1 MPVRRRDTAGNV
13 DILVQEQRGNCALK
27 KRLVTGFSLVVSLL
41 LLAFVVPPLGI
52 LFVLAIVSA
61 VGQLEFYGMMNRA
74 GIPVFRFLGLTCGM
88 LLIIGTGLIMGPLA
102 GLGIAP
108 ARWEQVVLG
117 AGLMAI
123 LLRQFPQKHNLQP
136 LQTIGCSL
144 LGLWY
149 VPYLFNYF
157 TRLVFIDEPAWTL
170 APLGATGRTLG
181 MYVLI
186 VVKMGDTGAYFTGS
200 RWGKRKLFPRIS
212 PNKTWEGFLGGTVTA
227 IFSSVV
233 FNLVVGGQ
241 FGKFLLTAW
250 DAVLLGLL
258 LSCAGVLGDLF
269 ESLVKR
275 ASGVKD
281 SGGIIPGM
289 GGILDIVDSLLFGL
303 PLLYGYVLVF
313 AGTR

>member
-1 MPVRRRDTAGNV
+1 MPVRHRDTAGKV
-13 DILVQEQRGNCALK
+13 GILVEEQRGNRALK
-27 KRLVTGFSLVVSLL
+27 KRLVTGLLLVACLS

-52 LFVLAIVSA
+52 LVVLAFVSA

-74 GIPVFRFLGLTCGM
+74 GIPVFRFMGLTCGT
-88 LLIIGTGLIMGPLA
+88 LLIIGTGLTMGPLA

-108 ARWEQVVLG
+108 ARLEQVLLA

-144 LGLWY
+144 LGIWY

-157 TRLVFIDEPAWTL
+157 TRLVFIDEPMWTL

-181 MYVLI
+181 VYVLI

-200 RWGKRKLFPRIS
+200 RWGRRKLFPRIS
-212 PNKTWEGFLGGTVTA
+212 PNKTWEGFMGGALTA
-227 IFSSVV
+227 IFCSVV
-233 FNLVVGGQ
+233 FTFAVGGQ

-250 DAVLLGLL
+250 DAVVLGLL